1 MATHTTR
8 SIVKAFDLL
17 QVACLLPRS
26 ASLREVA
33 AKAEISVATAHRIL
47 STLKNIGAI
56 RIAADG
62 SYELGHTLADLRT
75 RDIIEAAAA
84 RRIIDARL
92 AATTRVLGTSMRLA
106 TLDSQRMLCFVAGAD
121 ALTDTSGVSRVVGA
135 RFEAY
140 FHAAGKLLLSALEPG
155 EVGEYLAAAPL
166 VPVAAKTITAPG
178 RLMAELR
185 QIQSLDYA
193 VEDEEFVN
201 GEHAFAVPLRDDKG
215 MLIAALSAS
224 RRLPDTQNSAH
235 VIHILRTSA
244 NGLAKDLRGEPKG
257 ARAIGWLSAQLA

>member
-26 ASLREVA
+26 ASLRDVA

-47 STLKNIGAI
+47 STLKNVGAI
-56 RIAADG
+56 RVAADG
-62 SYELGHTLADLRT
+62 SYELGQTLADLRS
-75 RDIIEAAAA
+75 RDIVEAAAA
-84 RRIIDARL
+84 RRIIDSRL
-92 AATTRVLGTSMRLA
+92 AVTTRALGTSTRLA
-106 TLDSQRMLCFVAGAD
+106 TLDSQRMLHFVAGAD
-121 ALTDTSGVSRVVGA
+121 RLADTSGVSRVVGA

-166 VPVAAKTITAPG
+166 VPVAAKTITNPG
-178 RLMAELR
+178 RLVAELR
-185 QIQSLDYA
+185 QIARLDYA

-215 MLIAALSAS
+215 TLIAALSAS
-224 RRLPDTQNSAH
+224 RRLPHAQNTAH
-235 VIHILRTSA
+235 IVHVLRTSA
-244 NGLAKDLRGEPKG
+244 NALAKDLHDEPKG
-257 ARAIGWLSAQLA
+257 VRAIGWLSAQLA